1 MQLPISLGNQG
12 FASLREN
19 HCFYIDKTDFIRE
32 WWEEQDVVTLITRP
46 RRFGKTLN
54 LNMMECFFSIQYKDR
69 SDLFEDLSIW
79 NDQKYHEL
87 QGTYPVISLSFANIK
102 GRTFEETKRGILQIL
117 VKLFSIHSYIKD
129 DKILNSEDWE
139 FINSVNMDMPDDV
152 ASLTLM
158 YLSDYLSR
166 FYQKKVLIFLDEY
179 DTPLQEAY
187 IHGYWDELTG
197 FLRSLLNA
205 SFKTNPYLERG
216 LMTGITRISKESI
229 FSDLNNL
236 SIITTT
242 SEKYSQQFGFTE
254 NEVFK
259 ALKSYHLS
267 DKESLVKS
275 WYDGFTFGSQ
285 KDIYNPWSIT
295 CFLKE
300 KLLKPYWVHSSSNAL
315 ISKLLQISNPETKMI
330 LEDIL
335 NGGCLKT
342 EIDEE
347 IIFDQLEKKRG
358 AIWSLLLASGYLKV
372 DSLEKRGLTLEPWYH
387 LSITNLETV
396 SMFSN
401 MFRGWFNA
409 SVSNYNG
416 FIRALLRG
424 NVKEMN
430 IYMNEVALSTFSSF
444 DSGKHP
450 SGKSEPERFY
460 HGFVLGLLVELRDKY
475 EVQSNRESGYGR
487 YDVMIIPRDKNSQAV
502 IIEFKVIDSQEET
515 SLDMTADSALKQI
528 EEKNY
533 DAKLLERGYKREA
546 IQHYGFAF
554 EGKKVLIKKAQI

>member
-372 DSLEKRGLTLEPWYH
+372 SDRSFNEKRGRFVYSLELTNKEVRL
-387 LSITNLETV
+387 
-396 SMFSN
+396 MFED
-401 MFRGWFNA
+401 MIRDWF
-409 SVSNYNG
+409 SEDSTPYND
-416 FIRALLRG
+416 FLKAFLCQD
-424 NVKEMN
+424 VD
-430 IYMNEVALSTFSSF
+430 YMNDYMNQVAASTFSAF
-444 DSGKHP
+444 DTGKQP
-450 SGKSEPERFY
+450 SDSSHPERFY
-460 HGFVLGLLVELRDKY
+460 HGFVLGLIVELSDTYKIT
-475 EVQSNRESGYGR
+475 SNRESGFGR
-487 YDVMIIPRDKNSQAV
+487 YDVMLKPFDKSKNAY
-502 IIEFKVIDSQEET
+502 ILEFKVHNPRTEDSLKDTVSKALLQID
-515 SLDMTADSALKQI
+515 
-528 EEKNY
+528 EKNY
-533 DAKLLERGYKREA
+533 DAELIADGFREEQ
-546 IQHYGFAF
+546 ICHFGFAF
-554 EGKKVLIKKAQI
+554 EGKHVLIG

>member
-1 MQLPISLGNQG
+1 
-12 FASLREN
+12 
-19 HCFYIDKTDFIRE
+19 
-32 WWEEQDVVTLITRP
+32 
-46 RRFGKTLN
+46 
-54 LNMMECFFSIQYKDR
+54 
-69 SDLFEDLSIW
+69 
-79 NDQKYHEL
+79 
-87 QGTYPVISLSFANIK
+87 
-102 GRTFEETKRGILQIL
+102 
-117 VKLFSIHSYIKD
+117 
-129 DKILNSEDWE
+129 
-139 FINSVNMDMPDDV
+139 MDMPDDV

-330 LEDIL
+330 MEDIL

-372 DSLEKRGLTLEPWYH
+372 SDRSFDEKRGRFVYSLELTNKEVKL
-387 LSITNLETV
+387 
-396 SMFSN
+396 MFED
-401 MFRGWFNA
+401 MIRDWF
-409 SVSNYNG
+409 SEDSTPYND
-416 FIRALLRG
+416 FLKAFLCQDID
-424 NVKEMN
+424 
-430 IYMNEVALSTFSSF
+430 YMNDYMNQVAASTFSSF
-444 DSGKHP
+444 DTGKQA
-450 SGKSEPERFY
+450 SASSQPERFY
-460 HGFVLGLLVELRDKY
+460 HGFVLGLIVELSDTYKIT
-475 EVQSNRESGYGR
+475 SNRESGFGR
-487 YDVMIIPRDKNSQAV
+487 YDVMLEPFDKSKTAY
-502 IIEFKVIDSQEET
+502 ILEFKVHNPRTEDSLEDTVSKALLQID
-515 SLDMTADSALKQI
+515 
-528 EEKNY
+528 EKNY
-533 DAKLLERGYKREA
+533 DAELIADGFRKEQ
-546 IQHYGFAF
+546 ICHFGFAF
-554 EGKKVLIKKAQI
+554 EGKHVLIG

>member
-32 WWEEQDVVTLITRP
+32 WWEDLDVVTLITRP

-54 LNMMECFFSIQYKDR
+54 LNMMECFFSTQYKDR
-69 SDLFEDLSIW
+69 FDLFEGLSIW
-79 NDQKYHEL
+79 KNEKYQQL

-102 GRTFEETKRGILQIL
+102 GRTFEESKRGILQIL
-117 VKLFSIHSYIKD
+117 VKLFSIHSYVKD
-129 DKILNSEDWE
+129 DTILNSEDWE

-166 FYQKKVLIFLDEY
+166 YYNKKVLIFLDEY

-187 IHGYWDELTG
+187 VHGYWNELTG

-205 SFKTNPYLERG
+205 TFKTNPYLERG

-236 SIITTT
+236 SIVTTT
-242 SEKYSQQFGFTE
+242 SEKYSHQFGFTE
-254 NEVFK
+254 NEVFS
-259 ALKSYHLS
+259 ALDTYGLS
-267 DKESLVKS
+267 DKKSLVKS

-285 KDIYNPWSIT
+285 EDIYNPWSIT

-315 ISKLLQISNPETKMI
+315 ISTLLQKSNPDTKMI
-330 LEDIL
+330 MEDIL
-335 NGGCLKT
+335 NGGSFKT

-372 DSLEKRGLTLEPWYH
+372 SDRFLDEHTGRFIYTLKLTNKEVKL
-387 LSITNLETV
+387 
-396 SMFSN
+396 MFED
-401 MFRGWFNA
+401 MIKDWF
-409 SVSNYNG
+409 
-416 FIRALLRG
+416 
-424 NVKEMN
+424 
-430 IYMNEVALSTFSSF
+430 
-444 DSGKHP
+444 
-450 SGKSEPERFY
+450 
-460 HGFVLGLLVELRDKY
+460 
-475 EVQSNRESGYGR
+475 
-487 YDVMIIPRDKNSQAV
+487 
-502 IIEFKVIDSQEET
+502 
-515 SLDMTADSALKQI
+515 LD
-528 EEKNY
+528 
-533 DAKLLERGYKREA
+533 
-546 IQHYGFAF
+546 
-554 EGKKVLIKKAQI
+554 

>member
-79 NDQKYHEL
+79 NDQKYQKL

-335 NGGCLKT
+335 M
-342 EIDEE
+342 
-347 IIFDQLEKKRG
+347 
-358 AIWSLLLASGYLKV
+358 V
-372 DSLEKRGLTLEPWYH
+372 D
-387 LSITNLETV
+387 
-396 SMFSN
+396 
-401 MFRGWFNA
+401 A
-409 SVSNYNG
+409 
-416 FIRALLRG
+416 
-424 NVKEMN
+424 
-430 IYMNEVALSTFSSF
+430 
-444 DSGKHP
+444 
-450 SGKSEPERFY
+450 
-460 HGFVLGLLVELRDKY
+460 
-475 EVQSNRESGYGR
+475 
-487 YDVMIIPRDKNSQAV
+487 
-502 IIEFKVIDSQEET
+502 
-515 SLDMTADSALKQI
+515 
-528 EEKNY
+528 
-533 DAKLLERGYKREA
+533 
-546 IQHYGFAF
+546 
-554 EGKKVLIKKAQI
+554 

>member
-372 DSLEKRGLTLEPWYH
+372 SDRSFNEKRGRFVYSLELTNKEVRL
-387 LSITNLETV
+387 
-396 SMFSN
+396 MFED
-401 MFRGWFNA
+401 MIRDWF
-409 SVSNYNG
+409 SEDSTPYND
-416 FIRALLRG
+416 F
-424 NVKEMN
+424 
-430 IYMNEVALSTFSSF
+430 
-444 DSGKHP
+444 
-450 SGKSEPERFY
+450 
-460 HGFVLGLLVELRDKY
+460 
-475 EVQSNRESGYGR
+475 
-487 YDVMIIPRDKNSQAV
+487 
-502 IIEFKVIDSQEET
+502 
-515 SLDMTADSALKQI
+515 LK
-528 EEKNY
+528 
-533 DAKLLERGYKREA
+533 
-546 IQHYGFAF
+546 AF
-554 EGKKVLIKKAQI
+554 LC